1 MPDIIKSRA
10 DSLGPGATE
19 RFVDLGGGVMAQQ
32 VVIAGGGGG
41 AATIADGADVAEGTT
56 TDAAASST
64 VAENATAR
72 TGIGLWKGIKN
83 LLKLINDKLVAGT
96 VIGAVQID
104 QTTPGTTNR
113 VSALL
118 TAGELHIGEVGGK
131 GLQITVTPTLT
142 VGATYV
148 ANDFV
153 GTSATGMTFAGAA
166 RIAAGTGRVIGA
178 ILHDYVLASVAAE
191 LWLFTVTPAGLPADS
206 AAFTITDNLTCI
218 GVIPFNTYYASA
230 LNSISN
236 GTIPNGQIPFKCA
249 VADTAL
255 YGALVTRGAPPYT
268 NGLVSVSIFV
278 DQD

>member
-19 RFVDLGGGVMAQQ
+19 RFVDVTGLNEMAQQ

-83 LLKLINDKLVAGT
+83 LLKLINDKLVTGT
-96 VIGAVQID
+96 IIGDVNVRAI
-104 QTTPGTTNR
+104 
-113 VSALL
+113 
-118 TAGELHIGEVGGK
+118 TAGETHLGEVGGR
-131 GLQITVTPTLT
+131 GLPITVTPTLT

-153 GTSATGMTFAGAA
+153 GTNNTAMTFAGAA
-166 RIAAGTGRVIGA
+166 RVTGGSGRVIGA
-178 ILHDYVLASVAAE
+178 TLHDFVIASVAAE
-191 LWLFTVTPAGLPADS
+191 LWLFSVAPAGLGLDS
-206 AAFTITDNLTCI
+206 AAFTITDADNLLCI

-230 LNSISN
+230 LNSHSV
-236 GTIPNGQIPFKCA
+236 GTIPNGELPFKCPVGA
-249 VADTAL
+249 TSL
-255 YGALVTRGAPPYT
+255 FGALVTRGAPAYT

>member
-1 MPDIIKSRA
+1 V
-10 DSLGPGATE
+10 PGSVFYETDTNQFYVYSGTAWVQAT
-19 RFVDLGGGVMAQQ
+19 
-32 VVIAGGGGG
+32 
-41 AATIADGADVAEGTT
+41 TIVQ
-56 TDAAASST
+56 
-64 VAENATAR
+64 
-72 TGIGLWKGIKN
+72 IG
-83 LLKLINDKLVAGT
+83 AGT
-96 VIGAVQID
+96 AEIGKL
-104 QTTPGTTNR
+104 G
-113 VSALL
+113 
-118 TAGELHIGEVGGK
+118 AGENHIGEVGGK

-142 VGATYV
+142 VGATYA

-153 GTSATGMTFAGAA
+153 GTSATGMEFAGAGRVA
-166 RIAAGTGRVIGA
+166 GGTGRIVGA

-236 GTIPNGQIPFKCA
+236 GTIPNGQIPYKCA
-249 VADTAL
+249 AADTKL
-255 YGALVTRGAPPYT
+255 YGALVTRGAPAYT